1 MTTPA
6 SQAAGTQ
13 DEAEAAPDEGH
24 GPAVLLLGTAHVVP
38 LRQAI
43 QHHIF
48 EFDADVVALELDQA
62 RLQGLLTPPEE
73 RERGGFAYGLIARF
87 QEKVAEDL
95 GGNVGDEM
103 LAGREAAML
112 LGIPVAL
119 IDQPAQQTFRRL
131 IREMGWWER
140 VKLVGSVLGSLIPGK
155 SMEED
160 LQRALE
166 GDPTL
171 IEEVAKQFPT
181 VKRVLIDER
190 DALMADRVARLARDH
205 GHVATVVGDAHV
217 PGMTERLEGQVD
229 DVRAVRVKQ
238 LKQGIPGQAGFS
250 IDLADHGA

>member
-1 MTTPA
+1 MSTPA
-6 SQAAGTQ
+6 ANTTGALPSAD
-13 DEAEAAPDEGH
+13 DEEPHE
-24 GPAVLLLGTAHVVP
+24 PAVLLLGTAHVVP

-87 QEKVAEDL
+87 QEKVADDL
-95 GGNVGDEM
+95 GGSVGDEM

-131 IREMGWWER
+131 LREMGWWER
-140 VKLVGSVLGSLIPGK
+140 IKLVGSVLGSLIPGK

-160 LQRALE
+160 LQRALD
-166 GDPTL
+166 GDPSL
-171 IEEVAKQFPT
+171 IEEVAEQFPT

-190 DALMADRVARLARDH
+190 DQLMGDRVARLARDH
-205 GHVATVVGDAHV
+205 GHVAVVVGDAHV
-217 PGMTERLEGQVD
+217 PGMIERLEGQVKE
-229 DVRAVRVKQ
+229 VRAVRVKA
-238 LKQGIPGQAGFS
+238 LKEGVPSQAGFS
-250 IDLADHGA
+250 VELEGDA

>member
-6 SQAAGTQ
+6 TNTTGPLGRVED
-13 DEAEAAPDEGH
+13 DEEPH
-24 GPAVLLLGTAHVVP
+24 GPTVLLLGTAHVVP

-73 RERGGFAYGLIARF
+73 RDRGGFAYGLIARF
-87 QEKVAEDL
+87 QEKVADDL
-95 GGNVGDEM
+95 GGSVGDEM

-119 IDQPAQQTFRRL
+119 IDRPAQQTFRRL
-131 IREMGWWER
+131 VREMGWWER
-140 VKLVGSVLGSLIPGK
+140 VKLLGSVLGSLIPGK

-171 IEEVAKQFPT
+171 IEEVAEQFPT

-190 DALMADRVARLARDH
+190 DQLMADRVARLAHEH
-205 GHVATVVGDAHV
+205 GHVAVVVGDAHV
-217 PGMTERLEGQVD
+217 PGMTDRLDGKVD
-229 DVRAVRVKQ
+229 EVRSIRVKQ
-238 LKQGIPGQAGFS
+238 LKEGVPSQASFS
-250 IDLADHGA
+250 VQLEDEA